1 MKQVLSLKKLVKE
14 NENFRKVIASGKH
27 TQVVLMSL
35 APGEELGDEI
45 HPAIDQLFLFE
56 DGKGEMILDGKL
68 LPVEEHDGAFVPA
81 GTKHNLRNSSKKPL
95 KFCTIYSP
103 PAHAPDT
110 VLKVA
115 PKMAIK
121 V

>member
-1 MKQVLSLKKLVKE
+1 MKQILSLTKLVKE
-14 NENFRKVIASGKH
+14 NENYRKVIATGKH

-35 APGEELGDEI
+35 APGEELGDEL
-45 HPAIDQLFLFE
+45 HPAIDQFFLIE

-81 GTKHNLRNSSKKPL
+81 GTKHNLRNPGKKPL

-103 PAHAPDT
+103 PAHAPEA
-110 VLKVA
+110 VQKVA